1 VAIVGIGETEF
12 GELWDRSF
20 RELGIEAG
28 LRALQDANVSAEQ
41 IDALF
46 VGNMSAGRF
55 IDQENIAALVA
66 DYAGLADRHLP
77 VMRLEGGG
85 TCGGLALASGYM
97 AVASGLYDV
106 VVVGGAEKMTDV
118 GEEAANRILS
128 ASADQEWEVV
138 FGATLPALYA
148 MIARR
153 HMYRFGTT
161 REEMAAVAVKNHR
174 HGSLNPNAQFQKEI
188 TAEQVLKAPWVAEPL
203 GMLDCAPLSD
213 GAASLVLCPLDQAK
227 KFCDT
232 PVKIA
237 GVGVASDTIA
247 LHDRREMVTM
257 DATIGAAREALQR
270 AGRAPKDIQVAE
282 VHDNF
287 TITEIIAVED
297 LGFVE
302 KGKGGKVTLE
312 GVTALNGKV
321 SVNTSGGLKAR
332 GQPIGATGIAQAVEV
347 VRQLRG
353 DTGRRQ
359 VSGAQVGLTHVL
371 GGSGSMAV
379 VHILERV
386 A

>member
-1 VAIVGIGETEF
+1 MAIVGIGETEF